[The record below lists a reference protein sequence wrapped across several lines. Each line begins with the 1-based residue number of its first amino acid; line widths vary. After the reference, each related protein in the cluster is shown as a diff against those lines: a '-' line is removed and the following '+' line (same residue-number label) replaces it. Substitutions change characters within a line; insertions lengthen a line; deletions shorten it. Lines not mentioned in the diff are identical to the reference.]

1 VPELAWGLTV
11 TNPALAEDVVAAPL
25 RVENGHVVVP
35 DGPGLGIEVDER
47 RVRRCQQDFKR
58 VA

>member
-1 VPELAWGLTV
+1 V

>member
-1 VPELAWGLTV
+1 MTSPG
-11 TNPALAEDVVAAPL
+11 LAEDVVVEPL
-25 RVENGHVVVP
+25 RIEAGHIEVS
-35 DGPGLGIEVDER
+35 DRPGLGIEVDER